1 MTSGESK
8 IECLAMLSG
17 GSLAG
22 GFMLVTTALISAAA
36 SIIPLASAATQL
48 DASAEVDALL
58 ASLRVPAS
66 QRSDWTTFRVAG
78 DLFAATTRHS
88 DELYTFGPCK
98 VTTALPVGYPAP
110 TPPGAVELKRYP
122 TVRRAEYRGTGN
134 NRMGRNI
141 GFWPLFRHIQT
152 HDIAMTAP
160 VEMDFHSREG
170 LVNPE
175 AAAPAD
181 APSSW
186 TMSFLYR
193 TPELNA
199 TGTEGTVVVTD
210 AAPIT
215 VIAVG
220 TRGSYSDDAVEEGL
234 NQLMTVL
241 AAHPDWRPA
250 GAPRAM
256 YYNGPDTRERDLWG
270 EIQIPIVAREPA
282 PSSEPVKQATPQ

>member
-1 MTSGESK
+1 M
-8 IECLAMLSG
+8 LA
-17 GSLAG
+17 
-22 GFMLVTTALISAAA
+22 TTALIAVCA
-36 SIIPLASAATQL
+36 SLAPHISHA
-48 DASAEVDALL
+48 DASGEIDALL

-66 QRSDWTTFRVAG
+66 QRANWTTFRVAG
-78 DLFAATTRHS
+78 DLFATTTRHS
-88 DELYTFGPCK
+88 EELYTFGPCK

-122 TVRRAEYRGTGN
+122 SVRRAEYRGSGN

-141 GFWPLFRHIQT
+141 GFWPLFRHIQK

-170 LVNPE
+170 VVNPE
-175 AAAPAD
+175 AKTNPDSPA
-181 APSSW
+181 SW

-193 TPELNA
+193 TPELNQ
-199 TGTEGTVVVTD
+199 TGTEGSVVVTD

-220 TRGSYSDDAVEEGL
+220 TRGSYSEDAVEDGL
-234 NQLMTVL
+234 NLLMTVL
-241 AAHPDWRPA
+241 ANNPDWRPA

-270 EIQIPIVAREPA
+270 EIQIPIEPR
-282 PSSEPVKQATPQ
+282 PTVTDSPTPLSSK